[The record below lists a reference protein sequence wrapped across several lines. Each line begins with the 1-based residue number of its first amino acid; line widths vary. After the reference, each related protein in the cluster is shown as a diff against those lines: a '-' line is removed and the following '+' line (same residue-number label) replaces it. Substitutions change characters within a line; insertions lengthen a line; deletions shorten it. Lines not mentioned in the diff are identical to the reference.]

1 MFCELFVNQML
12 CGLYLTACKNNI
24 KKGHLLKHSRTFS
37 YIHTLIYSNTFIAVY
52 ECLFIC
58 VYIFANLCVQLSMF
72 FFHIFFR
79 LFYKYFTPQKQNK
92 QIFFIIFIKI
102 RKNNLSIKVCQFKK
116 RVVCVSIL
124 LGLNSFIYVSL
135 YVCYYLLISKTLK
148 LLFFIFLL
156 FFIIFICMVLFIFSF
171 FVLKMLNLFLND
183 FLLVLMFALILS
195 RVQKIESELLSVSK
209 CNGYNLNLAP
219 FKLSSLLYSSCILSS
234 ISNHVIYFIFLLFYY
249 VFYQKLLILK
259 IIRKILSLNTF
270 SKN

>member
-1 MFCELFVNQML
+1 M
-12 CGLYLTACKNNI
+12 
-24 KKGHLLKHSRTFS
+24 
-37 YIHTLIYSNTFIAVY
+37 
-52 ECLFIC
+52 CLVKYVF
-58 VYIFANLCVQLSMF
+58 LSHF
-72 FFHIFFR
+72 FFR

-116 RVVCVSIL
+116 RVVCISIL

-148 LLFFIFLL
+148 LLLFIFLL

-171 FVLKMLNLFLND
+171 FVAKMLNLFLND
-183 FLLVLMFALILS
+183 FLQVLMFALILS
-195 RVQKIESELLSVSK
+195 RVQKQKCELLSVSK

-234 ISNHVIYFIFLLFYY
+234 ISNHVTLFSCFFIMFFIKSYSYL
-249 VFYQKLLILK
+249 KL
-259 IIRKILSLNTF
+259 
-270 SKN
+270 